1 MAEKAIAKTIP
12 TTADTS
18 TVEDDPSIEC
28 AVCLQPCVYPV
39 QLPCKHIFCFL
50 CVKGVTTQSKRCAM
64 CRREIPPDYL
74 LNPELLSKVDL
85 TLEGGRGFEEGG
97 EYWQWFYEG
106 RNGWWVYD
114 ERTSQEVEMHYK
126 NGDQRCELL
135 IAGFLYII
143 DFEHLLQYR
152 RNDPSR
158 RRRVKRDVA
167 TGPKKGVA
175 GLRIEQEVVE
185 VVEAVD
191 AAVDVTVDTADATQA
206 IDDSGS
212 SADANVDDGL
222 VDAMDSLAMA
232 AQSPEI
238 QTVQNTRQGAAV
250 SQGEATGQV
259 RSGARQTRDNHSHSR
274 EESEESQ
281 ARQTREDDRP
291 TAVNTRDTAR
301 QGDTADQTQTS
312 AEEEEEE
319 QAGDERWQ
327 HLMSSPREGRQ

>member
-1 MAEKAIAKTIP
+1 MAENSLAQNSP
-12 TTADTS
+12 STADT
-18 TVEDDPSIEC
+18 TTAEEDLSIEC

-64 CRREIPPDYL
+64 CRREIPPNYL
-74 LNPELLSKVDL
+74 ENPELLSKVDL
-85 TLEGGRGFEEGG
+85 QMEGGRGFEEGG

-114 ERTSQEVEMHYK
+114 ERTSQEVEMHFK

-143 DFEHLLQYR
+143 DFEHMLQYR

-185 VVEAVD
+185 AEAVAVD
-191 AAVDVTVDTADATQA
+191 ASTDAAVATQGSADSGGSAVTVDGG
-206 IDDSGS
+206 I
-212 SADANVDDGL
+212 
-222 VDAMDSLAMA
+222 VDAIASLDINADT
-232 AQSPEI
+232 
-238 QTVQNTRQGAAV
+238 QTTSQTGRTNQEEDTRQV
-250 SQGEATGQV
+250 SQGETTGNV
-259 RSGARQTRDNHSHSR
+259 RSGAR
-274 EESEESQ
+274 
-281 ARQTREDDRP
+281 P
-291 TAVNTRDTAR
+291 TSTPVNTGNTAR
-301 QGDTADQTQTS
+301 PGPAMSGNSADQIQTL
-312 AEEEEEE
+312 AEDTDDDDDE
-319 QAGDERWQ
+319 QAGGEERWQ
-327 HLMSSPREGRQ
+327 HLMPSGQGGRK

>member
-1 MAEKAIAKTIP
+1 MAEKAIAQTIP

-18 TVEDDPSIEC
+18 TAEDDPSTEC

-185 VVEAVD
+185 DVAVD
-191 AAVDVTVDTADATQA
+191 AVVTQGNVPPGASTDATV
-206 IDDSGS
+206 
-212 SADANVDDGL
+212 NDGL
-222 VDAMDSLAMA
+222 VDAMASLAMT
-232 AQSPEI
+232 AQSPEMQNTS
-238 QTVQNTRQGAAV
+238 QTVQNTRHS

>member
-18 TVEDDPSIEC
+18 TAEDDPSTEC

-143 DFEHLLQYR
+143 DFEHMLQYR

-185 VVEAVD
+185 AVD

-206 IDDSGS
+206 IDDSRS

-238 QTVQNTRQGAAV
+238 QTVQNTRQGQTV
-250 SQGEATGQV
+250 SQGEATG
-259 RSGARQTRDNHSHSR
+259 QTRDNHSHSR

-319 QAGDERWQ
+319 AGDERWQ